1 MSTAAPAP
9 LHAPAYGAF
18 LARGFLAWLLIAALE
33 TLHGIARTLWLS
45 PLLGDELARRVAVPG
60 GVLIVSLVAW
70 LTVRWIGARSTARLL
85 AVGALWLLLMVGF
98 DIVLAQSLGFSWE
111 RILADFDPRRGGLL
125 GFGMAT
131 MLVMPWLAARLRG
144 LR

>member
-1 MSTAAPAP
+1 MSTAPPAP
-9 LHAPAYGAF
+9 SHAPAYGAF

-33 TLHGIARTLWLS
+33 TLHGIARMLWLS

-60 GVLIVSLVAW
+60 GVLIVFLVAW

-111 RILADFDPRRGGLL
+111 R
-125 GFGMAT
+125 
-131 MLVMPWLAARLRG
+131 LRG
-144 LR
+144 